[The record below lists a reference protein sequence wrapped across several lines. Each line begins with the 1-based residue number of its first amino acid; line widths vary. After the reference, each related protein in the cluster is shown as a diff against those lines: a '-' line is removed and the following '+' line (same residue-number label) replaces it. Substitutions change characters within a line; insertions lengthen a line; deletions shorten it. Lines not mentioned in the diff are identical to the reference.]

1 MKVAELKP
9 GMNKVDLKVVVV
21 EVSEPRIVRTRYGVA
36 KVADALVKDD
46 TGEVKMSLWN
56 EQISLVSPGDR
67 ISIENGYTTQF
78 RGDVQVNVGKYGR
91 IVKA

>member
-1 MKVAELKP
+1 
-9 GMNKVDLKVVVV
+9 
-21 EVSEPRIVRTRYGVA
+21 
-36 KVADALVKDD
+36 

>member
-78 RGDVQVNVGKYGR
+78 RGNIQVNVGKYGR
-91 IVKA
+91 IVKT

>member
-9 GMNKVDLKVVVV
+9 GMSKVDLKVVVV

-78 RGDVQVNVGKYGR
+78 RGNIQVNVGKYGR
-91 IVKA
+91 IVKT

>member
-9 GMNKVDLKVVVV
+9 GMSKVDLKVVVV

>member
-91 IVKA
+91 IVKT